1 MLSSAPSRRRC
12 LLYVQMVT
20 VTSHGPRPAVRSAD
34 RIDALGVASTGD
46 AGGFPARL
54 VRKTPPRMRLK
65 KADQR
70 RERFPP
76 FTRAQLSA
84 NGIHQ
89 LIAVDGL
96 PVSDALA
103 PRALRY
109 RITFHEAALAVQYL
123 Q

>member
-1 MLSSAPSRRRC
+1 GGGVCRRGWLWRGKRD
-12 LLYVQMVT
+12 T
-20 VTSHGPRPAVRSAD
+20 VTSHGPRPAGRSAE
-34 RIDALGVASTGD
+34 RIDALGFASTGD
-46 AGGFPARL
+46 ARDFPAGM
-54 VRKTPPRMRLK
+54 VKKPPRMTLK

-109 RITFHEAALAVQYL
+109 RITFHEAALAVQY
-123 Q
+123 